1 MLKKLF
7 LKQKIFTG
15 LPDFPK
21 LVLSVFKITFTK
33 SKPKEIV
40 YRNYR
45 KFNENNFNPDFQNQL
60 SSEQTIKLLR
70 IKKAATCK
78 TIPPKVL
85 KSSAHSCSETLTKL
99 FNESMNNSEFPDE
112 LKLAEVKMTF
122 KNNKI
127 K

>member
-1 MLKKLF
+1 MF

-21 LVLSVFKITFTK
+21 LVLSVFKMTFTK

-85 KSSAHSCSETLTKL
+85 KSSALSCSETLTKL

-112 LKLAEVKMTF
+112 LKLAEVKTTF

>member
-1 MLKKLF
+1 M
-7 LKQKIFTG
+7 
-15 LPDFPK
+15 
-21 LVLSVFKITFTK
+21 TFTK

>member
-1 MLKKLF
+1 MF

-60 SSEQTIKLLR
+60 SSELLR

-85 KSSAHSCSETLTKL
+85 KSSALSCSETLTKL
-99 FNESMNNSEFPDE
+99 FNESMNNSKFPDE
-112 LKLAEVKMTF
+112 LKLAEVKTTF

>member
-60 SSEQTIKLLR
+60 SSELLR

-85 KSSAHSCSETLTKL
+85 KSSALSCSETLTKL
-99 FNESMNNSEFPDE
+99 FNESMNNSKFPDE
-112 LKLAEVKMTF
+112 LKLAEVKTTF